1 MSVEIK
7 MDIKCGYVILIYIT
21 RDQYMHAIEFSDP
34 MNNTRISGLI
44 TCRKIYVLNE
54 TNYALFSDKIVVT
67 CPYFM
72 DLLKI

>member
-1 MSVEIK
+1 MSVEIE

-21 RDQYMHAIEFSDP
+21 RDQYMHAALIPEP
-34 MNNTRISGLI
+34 MTNTRISGLI

-54 TNYALFSDKIVVT
+54 TNYALFSDKIIVNW
-67 CPYFM
+67 PHFM